1 MRGILP
7 KLGYILLIVILVM
20 AFTSGLWMNYTEL
33 LGNKDII
40 YFTTANRFFTNAA
53 FDEFDERPLWNPN
66 IFGGQPL
73 MSNVLTGQFFPV
85 NLFFMHSYEDYYMN
99 FVYIFHMILAGLLM
113 FWFSKKLKL
122 SNFASSVSAIVYIL
136 SWNFTLLFQ
145 AEPAPI
151 IVCSLIPGAFLA
163 THYLFE
169 KKKLGYAL
177 ILGGVLAL
185 QFLAGHVQYFYYSML
200 ALGFFLLYQFYLE
213 WKNNT
218 PQKCLTVL
226 GLFAIA
232 MVFFITLSAVQLL
245 PLAEFSGFSE
255 GRGPNADFSFAAQES
270 MPYQHLIN
278 LVFPEFFGSRF
289 TDTYWGAPSNMYH
302 FYMGILPL
310 ILASLAVLFSK
321 RKYKWFF
328 AILALLALL
337 FSLGKYFVVFP
348 ALFYTIPGIDFF
360 KVPARMLIIFTFSMS
375 ILAGMGASYVMSKIY
390 NAKQYTKFVK
400 ILFILSILTLIGAL
414 ILAYN
419 KEYILTLGERL
430 LDYFYYV
437 KYADTL
443 LVQSNTFEYF
453 LGKLELVYSQI
464 FNSVS
469 IFLFLLT
476 LSTIILGLR
485 MKNMNRNI
493 LKFAIIG
500 LIILDLLVLVPFY
513 PGWDIMREGGFAG
526 QSTEEILSPTEEF
539 DFLLE
544 DDEMFRIHEYS
555 ENGIVPS
562 YLGMRIGVQTI
573 KGSESLKLQYFGE
586 ILNELINDPTAD
598 YNTKILGLLNVKYI
612 FFEELID
619 YDDLSLVKNFEHTY
633 YYYTD
638 EQPELGYSYV
648 YENKLLMPRAFVVP
662 DAKVITEAEEIK
674 NELKEFNPKE
684 YVILEEDFTNLDND
698 AEYKEAEITYYS
710 PNKVTVNVNMDS
722 PGFLVLGDTWYSGW
736 EAYDNGEETHIFKT
750 NYVQRSV
757 YLLEGEHE
765 IEFVFKPLSY
775 KIGMIL
781 TILSLIFLLL
791 YLIQFIVKQ

>member
-7 KLGYILLIVILVM
+7 KLGYILLIIMLVM
-20 AFTSGLWMNYTEL
+20 AFTGGLWMNYTEL
-33 LGNKDII
+33 VGNKDIV
-40 YFTTANRFFTNAA
+40 YFSTANRFFTNAA
-53 FDEFDERPLWNPN
+53 FDEFGERPLWNPN

-85 NLFFMHSYEDYYMN
+85 NLFFMHFYEDYYMN
-99 FVYIFHMILAGLLM
+99 FVYIFHMIIAGLLM

-122 SNFASSVSAIVYIL
+122 SNFASSVSAIVYIF

-151 IVCSLIPGAFLA
+151 VVCSLIPGIFLA
-163 THYLFE
+163 AQYLFE
-169 KKKLGYAL
+169 KKKLVYAL
-177 ILGGVLAL
+177 ILGSVLAL
-185 QFLAGHVQYFYYSML
+185 QFLAGHVQYFFYSML
-200 ALGFFLLYQFYLE
+200 ALGLFLIYHFYLE
-213 WKNNT
+213 WKDNT
-218 PQKCLTVL
+218 PQKCLNVL

-232 MVFFITLSAVQLL
+232 IIFFITLSAVQLL
-245 PLAEFSGFSE
+245 PLAEFSSFSE
-255 GRGPNADFSFAAQES
+255 GRGPNADLSFAAQES
-270 MPYQHLIN
+270 LPYQHLVN
-278 LVFPEFFGSRF
+278 LILPEFFGSRF
-289 TDTYWGAPSNMYH
+289 TDTYWGTPSNMFH

-328 AILALLALL
+328 ATLALLALL

-348 ALFYTIPGIDFF
+348 MLYYLLPGIDFF

-390 NAKQYTKFVK
+390 NARQYTKFIK
-400 ILFILSILTLIGAL
+400 ILFILSVLTLIGAL

-419 KEYILTLGERL
+419 KEYILFLGERL
-430 LDYFYYV
+430 LNHFYYV

-469 IFLFLLT
+469 IFLFLFT

-485 MKNMNRNI
+485 MKNLNRNI

-500 LIILDLLVLVPFY
+500 LIILDLLILVPFY
-513 PGWDIMREGGFAG
+513 PCWDIMRQGGFAG
-526 QSTEEILSPTEEF
+526 QTTEEILSPTIEF

-544 DDEMFRIHEYS
+544 DESMFRIHEYAVHP
-555 ENGIVPS
+555 IIPS
-562 YLGMRIGVQTI
+562 YLATRVGLQTI
-573 KGSESLKLQYFGE
+573 RGSESLKLQYFGE
-586 ILNELINDPTAD
+586 VLNELIDDYTTD
-598 YNTKILGLLNVKYI
+598 YNAKILGLLNVKYI
-612 FFEELID
+612 FFKENIEQEGLTFVE
-619 YDDLSLVKNFEHTY
+619 SFEHTY

-648 YENKLLMPRAFVVP
+648 YENDLLMPRGFIVS
-662 DAKVITEAEEIK
+662 DAKVITNAEEIK
-674 NELKEFNPKE
+674 EELKEFDPKE
-684 YVILEEDFTNLDND
+684 YVILEEDFEYLDND
-698 AEYKEAEITYYS
+698 ALYKEAVITYYS
-710 PNKVTVNVNMDS
+710 PNKVIVNVNMDS
-722 PGFLVLGDTWYSGW
+722 PGFLVLGDTWYPGW
-736 EAYDNGEETHIFKT
+736 EAYDNGKETRIFKT

-757 YLLEGEHE
+757 YLGEGEHE
-765 IEFVFKPLSY
+765 VEFVFNPLSY
-775 KIGMIL
+775 KIGFLL
-781 TILSLIFLLL
+781 TFLSLLVLLI
-791 YLIQFIVKQ
+791 YLGSLAIM